1 MRISTDYLSQVFL
14 NALEQQQTAL
24 ATIQQQVSSGLR
36 FSQASQDP
44 AAATQSL
51 DIQATLDQASQYAT
65 NSSLAQSRLSIE
77 DSTLG
82 AVTNLLQSVRDLA
95 LQGVNATQT
104 RESRAAIASNVQQ
117 QLGGLLAL
125 ANTQDGTGQYL
136 FAGTATGTTPFS
148 QAGGTFAYAG
158 NQAQRLVQIGSNRQ
172 VADGDSGAQVF
183 QQVRNGN
190 GTFVVAANA
199 ANQGS
204 VVVGANSVSDPAA
217 WAAGH
222 PPYTLT
228 FTSPTTYTITDSATP
243 PVTTA
248 PATYTDGQT
257 ISFAGTQLQVSGT
270 PVAGDSFTVAPSANQ
285 DLFTTV
291 QNLVAALTGPQSG
304 GAGQAQLQNSVNRVI
319 EAIDQGLTN
328 VSNVQSAVG
337 ARLNAVTSQLST
349 NSSVTLQLKSTL
361 STLRDTNYAA
371 AVTAL
376 NQRMTGLQAAQ
387 ASYSKVQSL
396 SLFNYIQ

>member
-24 ATIQQQVSSGLR
+24 ASLQQQVSTGLK

-44 AAATQSL
+44 AAASQSL
-51 DIQATLDQASQYAT
+51 DIQATLDQTSQYAT

-82 AVTNLLQSVRDLA
+82 AVTNLLQSVRSLA

-104 RESRAAIASNVQQ
+104 PESRAAIATNVQQ
-117 QLGGLLAL
+117 QLAGLLAL

-148 QAGGTFAYAG
+148 QAGASFAYAG
-158 NQAQRLVQIGSNRQ
+158 NQGQRLVQIGSNRQ

-190 GTFVVAANA
+190 GSYVVAANA

-243 PVTTA
+243 PVTR
-248 PATYTDGQT
+248 DRK
-257 ISFAGTQLQVSGT
+257 
-270 PVAGDSFTVAPSANQ
+270 
-285 DLFTTV
+285 
-291 QNLVAALTGPQSG
+291 
-304 GAGQAQLQNSVNRVI
+304 SVV
-319 EAIDQGLTN
+319 
-328 VSNVQSAVG
+328 
-337 ARLNAVTSQLST
+337 
-349 NSSVTLQLKSTL
+349 
-361 STLRDTNYAA
+361 
-371 AVTAL
+371 
-376 NQRMTGLQAAQ
+376 
-387 ASYSKVQSL
+387 
-396 SLFNYIQ
+396 